1 MPPETKSVTP
11 AVFYRTLSVQGL
23 EFFYREA
30 GPRDAPTVSLLPGF
44 PSSSHMFRNLIPV
57 AVLAVALAEFG
68 VLETGRIAQQ
78 AQHRLR
84 FLDEIDTLITNPD
97 TKEAAVH
104 TALATNLWVFG
115 VEFALVVSNTTL
127 ANTLKKYTD
136 EKFTGPRAQYRPDL
150 LLLTQLGQRYKLVEF
165 KRPSHTLDR
174 RDVSQAEQ
182 YRDDLISR
190 LQPIDVVVLGKEFD
204 ARMLVNMPANVAL
217 ASYTHLISRARAE
230 LQWLLGEL
238 TRDAAPTDNST

>member
-23 EFFYREA
+23 EIFYREA
-30 GPRDAPTVSLLPGF
+30 GPRDAPTVSLLHGF
-44 PSSSHMFRNLIPV
+44 RSSSHMFRNLIPV

-68 VLETGRIAQQ
+68 VLETVRIAQQ

-136 EKFTGPRAQYRPDL
+136 EKFTGPRAQYPTRPVVAHPTRATL
-150 LLLTQLGQRYKLVEF
+150 QARGVQTPQPHL
-165 KRPSHTLDR
+165 RPPGC
-174 RDVSQAEQ
+174 
-182 YRDDLISR
+182 
-190 LQPIDVVVLGKEFD
+190 QPG
-204 ARMLVNMPANVAL
+204 
-217 ASYTHLISRARAE
+217 RAVPR
-230 LQWLLGEL
+230 
-238 TRDAAPTDNST
+238 